1 MEKEKK
7 PFFSVAVIIA
17 IIFIV
22 FVVIVMIGSSGNTNN
37 QQQSNQ
43 TNPTTDVKPNTQIG
57 ATTVNVGTFYDGQN
71 GYSVSI
77 PSGNSSTCIWTYVD
91 GNAAIPYSET
101 TQAKTATEKHIIHIS
116 DTATDWKISC
126 VDDFGNQYTG
136 IFPK

>member
-1 MEKEKK
+1 MQKRNILIYVLVGIIIVGALFVFFYHPTSK
-7 PFFSVAVIIA
+7 P
-17 IIFIV
+17 
-22 FVVIVMIGSSGNTNN
+22 TD
-37 QQQSNQ
+37 
-43 TNPTTDVKPNTQIG
+43 PTIDVKTNTKIS
-57 ATTVNVGTFYDGQN
+57 ATTVNVATFYDGQN

-101 TQAKTATEKHIIHIS
+101 TQAKTATEKHTIHIS
-116 DTATDWKISC
+116 DTATDWKVSC